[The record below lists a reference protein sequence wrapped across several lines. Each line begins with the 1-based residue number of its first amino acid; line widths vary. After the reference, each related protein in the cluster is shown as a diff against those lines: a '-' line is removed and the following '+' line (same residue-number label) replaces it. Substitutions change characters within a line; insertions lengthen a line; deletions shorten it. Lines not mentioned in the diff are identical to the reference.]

1 MKGLDFM
8 VILKAKGIKKLFNGV
23 CALDNVSFELKKAEV
38 LGVIGPNGAGKT
50 TLIHILLGLITPD
63 DGYVEVLGKEFSK
76 HREEILQ
83 HMNFAS
89 SYVGLP
95 LSLTPWE
102 NLYIYALIYNVD
114 EPQKKC
120 RQMLELFE
128 LIDVSNQPSRRLSS
142 GQMMRLALA
151 KCMIN
156 DPRILLLDEPTA
168 SLDPEIALR
177 IRKLLKRICVE
188 RGISIVYTSHNLRD
202 IEEISDRI
210 LFLEKGRVVAIEEKS
225 DLIKRYGTLEG
236 FFFRN
241 LCNEL

>member
-1 MKGLDFM
+1 MI
-8 VILKAKGIKKLFNGV
+8 ILRAEGIRKIFNGTV
-23 CALDNVSFELKKAEV
+23 ALDNVSFELKKGEV

-63 DGYVEVLGKEFSK
+63 EGYVEVFGKDLK
-76 HREEILQ
+76 KNRVEILH

-89 SYVGLP
+89 NYVSLP

-102 NLYIYALIYNVD
+102 NLLVYALIYNVND
-114 EPQKKC
+114 PEKRC
-120 RQMLELFE
+120 REVLELFE
-128 LIDVSNQPSRRLSS
+128 LTDVCNRPSRRLSS

-156 DPRILLLDEPTA
+156 DPQILLLDEPAA

-177 IRKLLKRICVE
+177 IRKLLRRMCVE
-188 RGISIVYTSHNLRD
+188 KGVSIIYTSHNLRD

-210 LFLEKGRVVAIEEKS
+210 LFLERGKIVAIEEKS
-225 DLIKRYGTLEG
+225 ILIERYGTLEG
-236 FFFRN
+236 FFFGS
-241 LCNEL
+241 LYNEF